1 LRSRRRSGAGI
12 SLNQSSDFATHDEL
26 FMEGRLGQGMP
37 ALSHC
42 KSHPFIEIHQ
52 RSIMS
57 ISTSKPFDQA
67 IADSKDAGLG
77 PSPSSSAASPQSNSA
92 SATTRPPSVVQVN
105 DDIFKHYQT
114 HEWIRDFKPPA
125 SASALAT
132 TSLQVSSPPVVENR
146 DPVSTKTAE
155 SQSVKRQE
163 ISARP
168 TPLYDMYKVVGRPS
182 ERGEIDITVCIG
194 KLPTELPADEKYLPE
209 IFDVMN
215 RFTVQKPYPCDLSRI
230 LDVGDAIIFRPN
242 HNVTHSVRQ
251 VRLLETLIECLATHG
266 SQTSKKNLEGLSYSE
281 RLLLKLGVFCLRVG
295 RVDETNTHAK
305 YSDTNGWKKRSAQI
319 FQLYASQL
327 PAEVAPRDQIA
338 WVSSLISVACNPEEY
353 LPKEITENDKSNFC
367 VHLLACV
374 HELDLYRCYTKN
386 DMNKP
391 IERVKTFLFIQTED
405 FDKANAFQPRLEKYA
420 LDLLEATGS
429 SIQYKGIN
437 CRRAEFGANS
447 LDAKYCWQTTGSV
460 EKPSW

>member
-1 LRSRRRSGAGI
+1 MTTPTSALRDSANGPHI
-12 SLNQSSDFATHDEL
+12 
-26 FMEGRLGQGMP
+26 
-37 ALSHC
+37 
-42 KSHPFIEIHQ
+42 
-52 RSIMS
+52 
-57 ISTSKPFDQA
+57 DQA
-67 IADSKDAGLG
+67 ADL
-77 PSPSSSAASPQSNSA
+77 SSTKTATENKST
-92 SATTRPPSVVQVN
+92 SATTTKPAVVQVN
-105 DDIFKHYQT
+105 DDVFENFLKND
-114 HEWIRDFKPPA
+114 WMRNFKPDLPA
-125 SASALAT
+125 APPAT
-132 TSLQVSSPPVVENR
+132 TADTTTTTTTTTATAAYIPTQQPSSQPVVEKIDRVDTN
-146 DPVSTKTAE
+146 TAVLP
-155 SQSVKRQE
+155 SVKRQE
-163 ISARP
+163 ILARP
-168 TPLYDMYKVVGRPS
+168 TPSYDMYTVVGRPS

-194 KLPTELPADEKYLPE
+194 KLPTELPADEKCLPE
-209 IFDVMN
+209 VFDVMN

-266 SQTSKKNLEGLSYSE
+266 SQTSKNNLEVLSSSE
-281 RLLLKLGVFCLRVG
+281 RFLLKLGVFCLRVG
-295 RVDETNTHAK
+295 RVDETNTHTK

-338 WVSSLISVACNPEEY
+338 WVSSLISVVCNPEEY
-353 LPKEITENDKSNFC
+353 LPKTITENDKSNFC
-367 VHLLACV
+367 VQLLACV

-437 CRRAEFGANS
+437 YRRAEFGANS
-447 LDAKYCWQTTGSV
+447 LDAKYCWQTTGRV
-460 EKPSW
+460 EKPTW